1 MTKIKNI
8 IFILFLFFPNLSKAD
23 ISEKIIEVI
32 VPFSPGGPTDQL
44 WRLIE
49 SQINQKLIQ
58 YGIRLSTE
66 NIPGAGG
73 SIGTN
78 RLVLDDR
85 PKLGFFSPA
94 LVIAPNTIPES
105 VKYKPD
111 NFRLVAYA
119 GESQMLMISSLQ
131 NLDEFKQRCNQRPV
145 LFGSSGVGSISHLFG
160 QIVGEHLA
168 CKKLIHVPYKGLS
181 QTYSD
186 LISGRIDYI
195 VDFKITSKQLIDS
208 GQVNQITSINDK
220 LKNNLGVWH
229 VLVANKQI
237 DDKTLEIIKKAFDDL
252 KKNEPIVKNLEKISG
267 VTDFKMQKTDRW
279 LQSQFDNYKKFM
291 ENIPKN

>member
-1 MTKIKNI
+1 MSKLTNI
-8 IFILFLFFPNLSKAD
+8 IFILFLFFPSLSKAD
-23 ISEKIIEVI
+23 ISEKIIEVV

-44 WRLIE
+44 WRSIE
-49 SQINQKLIQ
+49 LEINQKLVR
-58 YGIRLSTE
+58 YRIRLATE

-73 SIGTN
+73 SIGAN

-105 VKYKPD
+105 VKYNPD

-119 GESQMLMISSLQ
+119 GESQMLMISSLR
-131 NLDEFKQRCNQRPV
+131 NLDEFKHQCNQRPI

-160 QIVGEHLA
+160 QIVGEHLS
-168 CKKLIHVPYKGLS
+168 CKKLIHIPYKGLS

-195 VDFKITSKQLIDS
+195 IDFKISSRQLIDS
-208 GQVNQITSINDK
+208 KQINQILSVDKK
-220 LKNNLGVWH
+220 LKHNLEVWH
-229 VLVANKQI
+229 VLVANKQV
-237 DDKTLEIIKKAFDDL
+237 DNKTLEIIKNAFDDL
-252 KKNEPIVKNLEKISG
+252 KKEEQIVKNLETISG
-267 VTDFKMQKTDRW
+267 VTDFKVQKTDKW
-279 LQSQFDNYKKFM
+279 LQEQFANYKKFM
-291 ENIPKN
+291 KDISKN